1 MASMTYQFLTA
12 APTCFNARQT
22 LFFVMSSRKRTAVV
36 VAVHV
41 LKADAE
47 REARALN
54 SCVRFGYVQGGM
66 AVTV

>member
-1 MASMTYQFLTA
+1 MKMTYQFLTP

-54 SCVRFGYVQGGM
+54 SCVRFGYVQDGM
-66 AVTV
+66 AVTI